1 MRGTLSRRA
10 EKGDF
15 VAHGGICEVDQWT
28 NSSKAKVSNHAL
40 ICDFRADY
48 PMLYSKGCTVMTA
61 LLAAREADTNKLSKP
76 AV

>member
-48 PMLYSKGCTVMTA
+48 PILYSKGCTVVTA
-61 LLAAREADTNKLSKP
+61 LLAGREADTDKLSKP